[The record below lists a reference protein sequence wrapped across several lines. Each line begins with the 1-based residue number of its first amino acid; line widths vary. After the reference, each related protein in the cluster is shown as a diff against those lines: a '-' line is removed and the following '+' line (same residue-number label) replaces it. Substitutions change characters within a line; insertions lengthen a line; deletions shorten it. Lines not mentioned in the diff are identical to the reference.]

1 MITEQA
7 LAAALQHHRAGRVAQ
22 AEAAYR
28 QILATQGDQFDA
40 LHNLGLICAAT
51 GRHGE
56 AAELIKAA
64 TQLRP
69 DNFEAH
75 SNLGNVYC
83 GMARFRD
90 AEAAFQQA
98 LLLSPGNAGIQ
109 NNLATVLGQLNRFDE
124 ALAMLQAAIATN
136 PNSPEMRANLGNV
149 LHRLDRY
156 DEALEA
162 YRQALELRP
171 DFPAVKLNIAV
182 THFSKGEI
190 DAAIDGFR
198 QVLRTSPNSLEA
210 RKYLA
215 NSLRL
220 TASHDESIAC
230 YDQVLAADPANSA
243 VASARIFSMQFH
255 DGYDAPRILA
265 EYSRWADRYA
275 RPLSLNTPPH
285 PNDPSPDRRLR
296 VGFVSP
302 DFRRHCQALFIEPL
316 FSHHDRR
323 QIELFCYASVS
334 KPDSVTQRLQTHAD
348 TWRDCREMADSA
360 LAAQIRD
367 DKIDILI
374 DLTMHM
380 PLGRPLLF
388 ARKPAPVQVAYL
400 AYPGTTGMTA
410 IDYRITDPYL
420 DPPGQHDDWYT
431 EQTVRLP
438 ETFWCYDP
446 WGMEADRS
454 ATAQPLP
461 DPGPLP
467 LQANGYV
474 TFGCLND
481 FCKMNLPTLALWAR
495 VLRAVDRSRLLMLAP
510 KGSTRQKVVQE
521 LARHGIEENRLDFV
535 ALQPR
540 RKRSLPMVTPP
551 ASMPIGWA
559 ARS

>member
-1 MITEQA
+1 
-7 LAAALQHHRAGRVAQ
+7 
-22 AEAAYR
+22 
-28 QILATQGDQFDA
+28 
-40 LHNLGLICAAT
+40 
-51 GRHGE
+51 
-56 AAELIKAA
+56 
-64 TQLRP
+64 
-69 DNFEAH
+69 
-75 SNLGNVYC
+75 
-83 GMARFRD
+83 
-90 AEAAFQQA
+90 
-98 LLLSPGNAGIQ
+98 
-109 NNLATVLGQLNRFDE
+109 
-124 ALAMLQAAIATN
+124 
-136 PNSPEMRANLGNV
+136 
-149 LHRLDRY
+149 
-156 DEALEA
+156 
-162 YRQALELRP
+162 
-171 DFPAVKLNIAV
+171 
-182 THFSKGEI
+182 
-190 DAAIDGFR
+190 
-198 QVLRTSPNSLEA
+198 LEA

-275 RPLSLNTPPH
+275 RPLSQNTPPH

-316 FSHHDRR
+316 FSHHDCR

-348 TWRDCREMADSA
+348 TWRDCGEMADSA
-360 LAAQIRD
+360 LAVQIRD

-388 ARKPAPVQVAYL
+388 ARKTAPVQVAYL

-410 IDYRITDPYL
+410 IDYRISDPYL

-540 RKRSLPMVTPP
+540 RKYLAEYQRIDLCLDTLPANGHTTSLDAYWMGCPVVSLLGRTVVGRAGLSQLSNLNLTDLLAHDDDQFVAIAATLAANKDRLADLRKTLRQRMAESPLMNAP
-551 ASMPIGWA
+551 AYARNFEA
-559 ARS
+559 ALRTMWMNWCNKGGA